1 MSAKA
6 FGSVALGVVLMS
18 VAGTVAAQGVRFGI
32 GGGPTFSL
40 EEGGGTDFHA
50 MATLGL
56 GRSGDKPLGF
66 RIDGMLQFLENGESF
81 IGSGNLVYAFRVSPP
96 EQEVAR
102 SSRADWDNPGDKRP
116 GARESGREDL
126 GNQIGNHNQEISRRT
141 VAHYGASSLGKSG
154 FSGGAS
160 ELIMPG
166 SRVRVPPLLLTS
178 QSLIG
183 STSSGFSTMA
193 PLAEAGRC
201 HFSWSRAAA
210 TRSHRSRSSVSAL
223 KRP

>member
-81 IGSGNLVYAFRVSPP
+81 IGSGNLVYAFRVS
-96 EQEVAR
+96 ETAR
-102 SSRADWDNPGDKRP
+102 FRP
-116 GARESGREDL
+116 YL
-126 GNQIGNHNQEISRRT
+126 I
-141 VAHYGASSLGKSG
+141 
-154 FSGGAS
+154 GGAGIYHTAQEDSPGNS
-160 ELIMPG
+160 EFGINAGAGFL
-166 SRVRVPPLLLTS
+166 VP
-178 QSLIG
+178 IG
-183 STSSGFSTMA
+183 G
-193 PLAEAGRC
+193 ER
-201 HFSWSRAAA
+201 
-210 TRSHRSRSSVSAL
+210 
-223 KRP
+223 